1 MKICL
6 INNLYPPY
14 HRGGAE
20 IVVENQA
27 KEFLTQGHDVF
38 VITSK
43 PVEHIAGTQN
53 LAFLQ
58 SKIYRFYPLNII
70 SYYHLNK
77 LSFVFRVLWRLLD
90 IFNWQAYFKIK
101 KIFKQEKPDIVYG
114 HNLTGLG
121 LLIPRLIKK
130 LRIKYIQTMHD
141 VVGVRPSGLLIFGKE
156 KEIFLIKLWSSLNR
170 WLYDSP
176 DEVHFPSAWL
186 KNFYAA
192 RGFFKNSGKKVL
204 RNFALPPDE
213 NLLANK
219 KPKLQGEINFL
230 YLGQIEEHKGILF
243 LIQALNTL
251 YLIHYTLCV
260 VGTGYALL
268 QAKQLAVNNPRIKFI
283 GWQPKEKI
291 QEYLRWADY
300 TILSSL
306 CYENSPAVIFESLSA
321 GVPVIAPNFG
331 GIPELIQDGTNGYLF
346 RPGDG
351 KELISII
358 KNIYEKS
365 KNT

>member
-58 SKIYRFYPLNII
+58 SKIYRFHPLNII

-230 YLGQIEEHKGILF
+230 YLGQIEEHKGVEF
-243 LIQALNTL
+243 LLKYDDGAQMRTIRPVTPYPGSPLYYYAIEKGLIKDCEDFYENKHLNSDL
-251 YLIHYTLCV
+251 M
-260 VGTGYALL
+260 
-268 QAKQLAVNNPRIKFI
+268 AVNFTKLNDEELQKLRQSAKVISETIKSI
-283 GWQPKEKI
+283 KI
-291 QEYLRWADY
+291 
-300 TILSSL
+300 
-306 CYENSPAVIFESLSA
+306 
-321 GVPVIAPNFG
+321 
-331 GIPELIQDGTNGYLF
+331 
-346 RPGDG
+346 
-351 KELISII
+351 
-358 KNIYEKS
+358 
-365 KNT
+365 